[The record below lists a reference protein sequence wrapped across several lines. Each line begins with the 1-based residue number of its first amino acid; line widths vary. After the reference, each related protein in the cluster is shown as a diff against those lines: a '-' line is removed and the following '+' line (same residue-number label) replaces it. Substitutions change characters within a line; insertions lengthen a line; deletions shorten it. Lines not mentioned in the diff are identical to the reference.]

1 MTVKEKE
8 ISIIQRNSNDLSE
21 NTRVKAKNSG
31 TKLLRDQ
38 ANTHHYIFETERG
51 PRNYQKDFPRKDIQR
66 RNTRKAS
73 NEKEIYG
80 VNKKILHDLTL
91 EKYPRYG
98 AKKKLAHTLSPS
110 QANVYFRRLGLREK
124 IVKPVFSIC

>member
-1 MTVKEKE
+1 MICPKTPESRQKILEQNCCVTRQILTITFSRRRGGRE
-8 ISIIQRNSNDLSE
+8 I
-21 NTRVKAKNSG
+21 
-31 TKLLRDQ
+31 TK
-38 ANTHHYIFETERG
+38 
-51 PRNYQKDFPRKDIQR
+51 KDFPRKDIQR